1 MWRELWGREVV
12 KCWLQGDQRGE
23 ISFPVQTLLPRVSSE
38 RHAGKSW
45 LDCKAKLHN
54 DLLTSNSCPISFIHA
69 ADPNGETT
77 DAAGWRHGA
86 SGKTWNRN
94 KESQMQKKG
103 GGERQIS
110 AFAAALCVGSNVFR
124 VPLSSKFYY
133 HVILTAASP
142 LSANPKPKQNTILR
156 TVTLKGSHFSFL
168 SPAGPLTRIQMPQ
181 N

>member
-1 MWRELWGREVV
+1 MTFSPTAAAPFPLSVQQTLMGTPQMLQAGGTG
-12 KCWLQGDQRGE
+12 LQGRCETEIRNHRCKKRG
-23 ISFPVQTLLPRVSSE
+23 
-38 RHAGKSW
+38 
-45 LDCKAKLHN
+45 
-54 DLLTSNSCPISFIHA
+54 
-69 ADPNGETT
+69 
-77 DAAGWRHGA
+77 GA
-86 SGKTWNRN
+86 
-94 KESQMQKKG
+94 
-103 GGERQIS
+103 RQIS

-168 SPAGPLTRIQMPQ
+168 SPAGPLPRIQMLQ